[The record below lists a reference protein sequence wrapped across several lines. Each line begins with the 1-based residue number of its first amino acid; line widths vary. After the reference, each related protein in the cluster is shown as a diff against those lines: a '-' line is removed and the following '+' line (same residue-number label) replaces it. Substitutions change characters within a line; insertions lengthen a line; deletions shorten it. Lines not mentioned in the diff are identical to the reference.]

1 MKRLGLAFAC
11 ALMVATPAFAVDV
24 GGTYKV
30 KGKNADGSPYAGKA
44 EIVVTSENTCRI
56 TWTSGSSSVQNG
68 ICMRNGS
75 SFSAAYAFSDGTVG
89 LVIYELEDDGSMK
102 GLWTIAD
109 KKGVGEEDLT
119 PAN

>member
-1 MKRLGLAFAC
+1 
-11 ALMVATPAFAVDV
+11 
-24 GGTYKV
+24 
-30 KGKNADGSPYAGKA
+30 
-44 EIVVTSENTCRI
+44 
-56 TWTSGSSSVQNG
+56 
-68 ICMRNGS
+68 MRNGNA
-75 SFSAAYAFSDGTVG
+75 FSAAYSFTDGTVG